1 MEININNTVVDAIIK
16 LLFSMALFTEK
27 RIQRLSVLSVYVELS
42 IFIFTSP
49 NKLKTSSMN
58 TIINNSTRINK
69 NLQLILNDNN
79 KSLTRFQLSLFFNI
93 LNFSD
98 LLIKSNFGNGK
109 LVYFEN
115 LFPIILS
122 NLI

>member
-1 MEININNTVVDAIIK
+1 
-16 LLFSMALFTEK
+16 
-27 RIQRLSVLSVYVELS
+27 
-42 IFIFTSP
+42 
-49 NKLKTSSMN
+49 MN

>member
-1 MEININNTVVDAIIK
+1 
-16 LLFSMALFTEK
+16 
-27 RIQRLSVLSVYVELS
+27 
-42 IFIFTSP
+42 
-49 NKLKTSSMN
+49 MN

-109 LVYFEN
+109 LVNF
-115 LFPIILS
+115 
-122 NLI
+122 

>member
-16 LLFSMALFTEK
+16 LLFSMALYTEK
-27 RIQRLSVLSVYVELS
+27 RIQRLSDLSVYVELS

-58 TIINNSTRINK
+58 TIINNSTKINK

-109 LVYFEN
+109 LVNF
-115 LFPIILS
+115 
-122 NLI
+122 